1 MEAKQIK
8 KSVLRKLSSAII
20 GSLERFFYRFGF
32 TIGCHPWR
40 YILGCL
46 GLVALSGL
54 GILRFHHE
62 KNPMKL
68 WIPRNSDFIHDTNW
82 LLNQFREGQR
92 VQSILITAPNVLE
105 PKVLQKLED
114 IQQKLENLNADGI
127 TWEDVCFRIPVVDFV
142 FKRRKREDRENL
154 LLDKDHVDY
163 EKDFVY
169 DLGSLLGDD
178 MYCRIINKL
187 DTACMEHSV
196 LELWKFSQ
204 QKINNLTEEKII
216 KALNRTTVS
225 PVYGHPTDYV
235 RLLGDIRRNETGHIV
250 GASALL
256 SLYMVHV
263 DFLSVN
269 FDENGNEA
277 GTADWATT
285 PILKWERKFMDMM
298 ENVTRHAQDIEVF
311 YEAGRS
317 FADISAAAMF
327 QDIDKLIVGIIMM
340 FIYIQLIVSKFNM
353 VEFRL
358 LIGSTGLLCILMAFV
373 VACGFCSLLG
383 ISYGP
388 VHTALPFLLLG
399 IGVDD
404 MFVIVTCW
412 KNLNLG
418 NNQMSL
424 PEKMG
429 RTLQQAGASIT
440 VTTVTDITAFLV
452 GSLTIL
458 PSLQSF
464 CLYAAAGLLMTY
476 IFQATFFVACFVLDE
491 RRIEKNHNCAL
502 ICYKHTNYKPNP
514 CSEAEYTKQ
523 FLHTVYSKAV
533 FTKPGKFLVIFL
545 TLGFAAAGI
554 RGSMLLKQ
562 KFDPNW
568 FLAKHTHLYKFNM
581 ERAKFFPDIGQNAA
595 IYFGRL
601 NYSAELPNIYRLLTQ
616 FKQEENIIKNLEE
629 WYSGFRYYVNR
640 NIEKD
645 IATDILSDDE
655 FSTYISKYLFSP
667 SGSKYQKNFRFDG
680 NLHCGQPAPPV
691 TVSSFDFKFKLF
703 DGPEEFLPAMNK
715 VKKLLHESNFTTGDR
730 FSTVWGKVLANW
742 VTDEVIDTELY
753 RNLALACVCVM
764 VCTLLLIINI
774 MACLS
779 VFLCV
784 LLTLVSV
791 GGFLHFW
798 GQTIDSTSCIG
809 LQLATGLCVDYAAH
823 ICLAFLSRTGT
834 RSSRILDAVTD
845 MGPAVYSG
853 GISTLLALSMLAL
866 SDSYIFTSFF
876 KIFFLVVLFGLFY
889 GTMFLPV
896 LLSLIGPK
904 PYELLQTT
912 APQPEE
918 MKVYSPC
925 NAEERS

>member
-1 MEAKQIK
+1 
-8 KSVLRKLSSAII
+8 
-20 GSLERFFYRFGF
+20 
-32 TIGCHPWR
+32 
-40 YILGCL
+40 
-46 GLVALSGL
+46 
-54 GILRFHHE
+54 
-62 KNPMKL
+62 
-68 WIPRNSDFIHDTNW
+68 
-82 LLNQFREGQR
+82 
-92 VQSILITAPNVLE
+92 
-105 PKVLQKLED
+105 
-114 IQQKLENLNADGI
+114 
-127 TWEDVCFRIPVVDFV
+127 
-142 FKRRKREDRENL
+142 
-154 LLDKDHVDY
+154 
-163 EKDFVY
+163 
-169 DLGSLLGDD
+169 

-204 QKINNLTEEKII
+204 QKIHNLTEEKII

-225 PVYGHPTDYV
+225 PVYGHSTDYV
-235 RLLGDIRRNETGHIV
+235 QLLGGIRRNGTGHIV

-285 PILKWERKFMDMM
+285 PILKWEQKFMDMM
-298 ENVTRHAQDIEVF
+298 ENVTRHAQEIEVF

-327 QDIDKLIVGIIMM
+327 QDIDKLIIGIVMM
-340 FIYIQLIVSKFNM
+340 FIYIQLIVSKFNL
-353 VEFRL
+353 VECRL
-358 LIGSTGLLCILMAFV
+358 LVGSIGLLCILMAFI

-418 NNQMSL
+418 NNQASL
-424 PEKMG
+424 PEKIG
-429 RTLQQAGASIT
+429 RTLQHAGTSIT

-452 GSLTIL
+452 GSLT
-458 PSLQSF
+458 
-464 CLYAAAGLLMTY
+464 
-476 IFQATFFVACFVLDE
+476 
-491 RRIEKNHNCAL
+491 
-502 ICYKHTNYKPNP
+502 
-514 CSEAEYTKQ
+514 
-523 FLHTVYSKAV
+523 
-533 FTKPGKFLVIFL
+533 FLVIIL
-545 TLGFAAAGI
+545 TLGLAAAGI
-554 RGSMLLKQ
+554 RGCILLKQ

-581 ERAKFFPDIGQNAA
+581 ERAKFFPDIGQDAE

-616 FKQEENIIKNLEE
+616 FKKEENIIKNLEE

-640 NIEKD
+640 NIGKD

-667 SGSKYQKNFRFDG
+667 IGSKHQKNFRFDG
-680 NLHCGQPAPPV
+680 HLRCGQPAPPI

-753 RNLALACVCVM
+753 RNLSLACVCVM

-791 GGFLHFW
+791 GGFLHYW

-834 RSSRILDAVTD
+834 RSARALDAVTSI
-845 MGPAVYSG
+845 GPAIYSG
-853 GISTLLALSMLAL
+853 GLSTLLAISMLAL

-876 KIFFLVVLFGLFY
+876 KIFFLVVMFGLFY

-904 PYELLQTT
+904 PYESLQAT

-918 MKVYSPC
+918 MKVYSLC
-925 NAEERS
+925 NAEEPS